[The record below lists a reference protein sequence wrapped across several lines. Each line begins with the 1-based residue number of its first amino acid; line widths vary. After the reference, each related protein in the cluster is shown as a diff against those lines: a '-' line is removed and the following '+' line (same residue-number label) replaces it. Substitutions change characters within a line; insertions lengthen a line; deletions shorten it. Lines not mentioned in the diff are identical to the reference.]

1 MLLVRKLRNV
11 TLVQFLGQRNMQ
23 LSIVLKF
30 LEVRQASLNNIL
42 AYFETVQIATVS
54 TAGAEIANR

>member
-1 MLLVRKLRNV
+1 
-11 TLVQFLGQRNMQ
+11 MQ